1 MLVLTRKE
9 GESIRITTASG
20 EHVFIKLVRMERR
33 GLAARAVIGID
44 SPRSMKVMR
53 TEIIPQQPTPP
64 PPNYGQK
71 VDER

>member
-9 GESIRITTASG
+9 GESITITDDRGEVTVIKIIWFERKGMASR
-20 EHVFIKLVRMERR
+20 V
-33 GLAARAVIGID
+33 AVGIE
-44 SPRSMKVMR
+44 SPRKFKVMR

-64 PPNYGQK
+64 PSYGQK